1 VDLDGFCEEVVQVK
15 GQRPERQARKPSDK
29 TSIEEPTGIILLFAS
44 IMIALVASLVW
55 ITYSARTSSS
65 PDPDGEVARAGNEP
79 REARNR
85 AKKENSI
92 LKRDESNASQQESP
106 SGREPLPQ
114 ELLDA
119 LLDNSFRFRDI
130 VVRFSSD
137 ESLRDFAAK
146 AGERGLSIEKDLARL
161 GLLRVRLDS
170 GRQARELF
178 ELLPEDSE
186 PEPNFPVLV
195 PELPETENVR
205 GIASF
210 GRGATEWLDA
220 PEDRSS
226 WGAGVV
232 VAVLDTGVDFSHP
245 SLAGIQGTSI
255 DLVEGEAPDDSYFG
269 HGTAVASII
278 AGDPDA
284 VGGLAPKAE
293 ILSFRVLDGEGV
305 GNAYVVA
312 NGIVQAVDRGADVI
326 NLSLGSSGHSFAM
339 EKAIGYA
346 VENNVLVVASVGNDG
361 QKGVTFPARFDGVI
375 GVTAVDKKGSQAIF
389 ANYGDGVDIAAPG
402 AGVHAAWAEDELV
415 SFSGTSASTPFVTG
429 ALAGLI
435 SQNRAMPKA
444 QLVELLYQHAN
455 DDPMPGVDP
464 YVGKGILDLGRVL
477 GREEKGIYDMA
488 ITGYYFDPKY
498 FDRPGSTPFLVS
510 VQNQGTEWVD
520 RATLEI
526 NFGEVSKTLHFSN
539 LGVGEV
545 KSIELQLEEKHAKDP
560 DGTRIRSS
568 LVIDSHPDGDMNNNL
583 RITRITLPVD
593 D

>member
-1 VDLDGFCEEVVQVK
+1 
-15 GQRPERQARKPSDK
+15 
-29 TSIEEPTGIILLFAS
+29 
-44 IMIALVASLVW
+44 
-55 ITYSARTSSS
+55 
-65 PDPDGEVARAGNEP
+65 
-79 REARNR
+79 
-85 AKKENSI
+85 
-92 LKRDESNASQQESP
+92 
-106 SGREPLPQ
+106 
-114 ELLDA
+114 LLDA

-210 GRGATEWLDA
+210 GRGATAWLDA

-402 AGVHAAWAEDELV
+402 AGVHAAWAEDQLV

>member
-1 VDLDGFCEEVVQVK
+1 MK

-29 TSIEEPTGIILLFAS
+29 TSIEEPTGLILLFAS

-65 PDPDGEVARAGNEP
+65 PDPDREVARAGNEP

-92 LKRDESNASQQESP
+92 LKRDESNASQQEST

-210 GRGATEWLDA
+210 GRGATAWLDA

-402 AGVHAAWAEDELV
+402 AGVHAAWAEDQLV

>member
-1 VDLDGFCEEVVQVK
+1 
-15 GQRPERQARKPSDK
+15 
-29 TSIEEPTGIILLFAS
+29 
-44 IMIALVASLVW
+44 MIALVASLVW

-65 PDPDGEVARAGNEP
+65 PDPDREVARAGNEP

-92 LKRDESNASQQESP
+92 LKRDESNASQQEST

-210 GRGATEWLDA
+210 GRGATAWLDA

-402 AGVHAAWAEDELV
+402 AGVHAAWAEDQLV